1 MQEMKQ
7 IRVIDK
13 CLIKVIVSLHLAF
26 TYSLAMGMLTIH
38 MHYDMSH
45 KDIEQCFHNYKIA
58 VLESAEHPDDPDY
71 EMRESQ
77 AESEL
82 EVALEEKIR
91 TQILR
96 HIESYLRI
104 ELTL

>member
-1 MQEMKQ
+1 
-7 IRVIDK
+7 
-13 CLIKVIVSLHLAF
+13 
-26 TYSLAMGMLTIH
+26 
-38 MHYDMSH
+38 MSN
-45 KDIEQCFHNYKIA
+45 KDIAECFRNYKTG
-58 VLESAEHPDDPDY
+58 VLESAEYPDDPDY

-82 EVALEEKIR
+82 EFALEEKIR
-91 TQILR
+91 KEILK

>member
-1 MQEMKQ
+1 
-7 IRVIDK
+7 
-13 CLIKVIVSLHLAF
+13 
-26 TYSLAMGMLTIH
+26 
-38 MHYDMSH
+38 MSN
-45 KDIEQCFHNYKIA
+45 KDIAECFCNYKTA

-82 EVALEEKIR
+82 EFALEEKIR
-91 TQILR
+91 KEILK